1 MITNQVGC
9 YGNVTLE
16 LNMVLADLKTG
27 QMAQIIHMQDMEPVM
42 RKKLLNMGF
51 LPKASIQ
58 LLRVAPM
65 GDPIAVRCAN
75 SSIALRKN
83 IAKQIQVELS
93 L

>member
-1 MITNQVGC
+1 M
-9 YGNVTLE
+9 L
-16 LNMVLADLKTG
+16 LSDLKVG
-27 QMAQIIHMQDMEPVM
+27 QFANIVHMHDMEPVM

-51 LPKASIQ
+51 LPNAGVQ

-83 IAKQIQVELS
+83 LAKQIQVEICA
-93 L
+93 

>member
-1 MITNQVGC
+1 MILSELKVGQSA
-9 YGNVTLE
+9 NII
-16 LNMVLADLKTG
+16 NMRD
-27 QMAQIIHMQDMEPVM
+27 IEPVM

-51 LPKASIQ
+51 LPKARIQ

-83 IAKQIQVELS
+83 LAQMIQVEAQA
-93 L
+93 